1 MNKRA
6 KFLFFCMIFVVG
18 GAFCQSTV
26 KKTPVTKNLFY
37 VNQTYLSDKKIAPNN
52 YFIKP
57 GSKLQQQP
65 VINLNPVIRLNPLSC
80 SVISADLHP
89 FVGYNF
95 RISELH
101 AAVGLA
107 QIKKLDT
114 FLAIQKKNHTAL
126 KNALATIPEVSFRR
140 VPDENGDSC
149 TFVSWFLPTEEV
161 TKAVV
166 EELKAQNILA
176 GNFYWFV
183 NNWHYISKWDHLKN
197 AVTLNSLHPDLKAAV
212 IHHAT
217 KDFSASD
224 AIMSR
229 CISTAIGLSWTDE
242 QLKTKCDQM
251 VSVIKKVLSE
261 QKVAV

>member
-1 MNKRA
+1 
-6 KFLFFCMIFVVG
+6 
-18 GAFCQSTV
+18 
-26 KKTPVTKNLFY
+26 
-37 VNQTYLSDKKIAPNN
+37 
-52 YFIKP
+52 
-57 GSKLQQQP
+57 
-65 VINLNPVIRLNPLSC
+65 
-80 SVISADLHP
+80 
-89 FVGYNF
+89 
-95 RISELH
+95 
-101 AAVGLA
+101 VGLA
-107 QIKKLDT
+107 QIKKLDN